1 MLIVSPPVG
10 NEHAILRLNERA
22 EMVMPVKP
30 EFREAMKQDDKRV
43 ICVTTDEDMQ
53 GSSSNSL
60 LNLDSFVDP
69 VRKQQTLSP
78 NFGIVRF
85 VP

>member
-1 MLIVSPPVG
+1 
-10 NEHAILRLNERA
+10 
-22 EMVMPVKP
+22 MVMPVKP